1 MKKTT
6 IYFDLDGTLFDLYGK
21 TNWLDFLENEKSGI
35 FIEGNFMPNIEIGK
49 LLELISKLLS
59 YGVNFEVIT
68 WLPKQASKNYEEI
81 CEKEKRIWVEKN
93 LPFIQKINCQSYGI
107 PKQKAINQKTSRMI
121 LIDDNEDICRNWET
135 KIQRKFYKVDKS
147 FSAVNALQDLLSKI
161 EGGEWA

>member
-6 IYFDLDGTLFDLYGK
+6 VYFDLDGTLFDLYGK

-93 LPFIQKINCQSYGI
+93 LPFIKKINCQSYGI
-107 PKQKAINQKTSRMI
+107 PKQKAINKKASRMI

-135 KIQRKFYKVDKS
+135 KIQRKFYKVDTN
-147 FSAVNALQDLLSKI
+147 FSAVNALQDLLNKFES
-161 EGGEWA
+161 GEWA